1 MATVCSEFNNRN
13 KKTVNG
19 GTLMK
24 IFIEI
29 IANNPNISGYESIEN
44 GEICQNVGG
53 KRTLW
58 KKSTNASM
66 FQFNSFIQSATKNRF
81 LLMFMFNIRL
91 IFAISINA
99 NVTDSV
105 LLPENVSCGSVR
117 WKKYVCNVAEAR
129 KKCCLPSGLF
139 RIRACFSLFV
149 DALIFRKCTIRL
161 RNMQSE
167 AIGKAVPIRI
177 IKNHFNLL
185 HNSWQRQHVVVRLCE
200 HFHCMVP

>member
-29 IANNPNISGYESIEN
+29 IANNPNITGYERIEN

-129 KKCCLPSGLF
+129 KKCCLLPDCFVFGLVSPSSSML
-139 RIRACFSLFV
+139 SLFV
-149 DALIFRKCTIRL
+149 NAQLD
-161 RNMQSE
+161 
-167 AIGKAVPIRI
+167 
-177 IKNHFNLL
+177 
-185 HNSWQRQHVVVRLCE
+185 
-200 HFHCMVP
+200 